1 MNTPELIGQVLDDK
15 YRIERLLGKGG
26 MGAVYLATHLGT
38 ERLVALKVIAP
49 QFMMNDEFVA
59 RFKREARAA
68 GRFRHPNVV
77 DVTDFGFSHAG
88 NDRIAYLVMEYLDGC
103 TLAEVL
109 AEESRLPLEW
119 VTDILEQAC
128 SAVDEAHKQGVIHR
142 DLKPDNIWLEPNRR
156 GGYTVK
162 VLDFGLAKLG
172 DAATADEL
180 PAATLQSQIPS
191 ERAASPALSLRPD
204 QAFHEA
210 ATQVQPAPIAE
221 EQETRIL
228 LQELEPEN
236 DLQEEAATQILPPD
250 DEGVTLLQPSAD
262 AAKSR
267 TPVAHHKT
275 IDEARARETAPADG
289 LTRVGSILG
298 TPLYMSPE
306 QCRSEPLDPRSDI
319 YSFGVIA
326 YQMLT
331 GSPPFTGDMHE
342 VMRQH
347 IEAVP
352 PPLKKKSK
360 KVPKKTA
367 AIVMQA
373 LAKKPED
380 RPSSAAGFSSAL
392 RASAEGTGTLLRRTL
407 ALYSEH
413 FPKFFRA
420 SLLTYLPLIA
430 LSLITLVAGI
440 LEYRGSIS
448 QVNANIIFISLS
460 VLKTILTFIVS
471 TIIVGVTIR
480 LVTQLFLAPLRPLEL
495 RPAFAALK
503 KRLRPF
509 LSTTFIFVLLTLLRF
524 LPLIIPIVLLQ
535 VLGNNLIVRLLLAF
549 AILLLCIP
557 GILFYINSSLTASIV
572 MMENMK
578 GRAAIRRS
586 KTLVKRSR
594 RTVIAILFLQYII
607 PMLAGSLVMAVLL
620 NFFKGLP
627 KGQASLFGQITE
639 VFTTL
644 LNVLLVPLIATLSAL
659 LYLKTRQMGGET
671 LREAL
676 SQFEEEDVP
685 QTNWQRR
692 MRERLQTPTH
702 ISRQSNSDKNIDK

>member
-1 MNTPELIGQVLDDK
+1 MKSPELIDQVLDDK

-38 ERLVALKVIAP
+38 GRLVALKVIAP
-49 QFMMNDEFVA
+49 QFMRNDEFVE

-77 DVTDFGFSHAG
+77 DVTDFGFAQTG
-88 NDRIAYLVMEYLDGC
+88 ENRVAYLVMEYLDGC
-103 TLAEVL
+103 SLAEVL
-109 AEESRLPLEW
+109 AEEARLPLEW

-172 DAATADEL
+172 EAASTDEL
-180 PAATLQSQIPS
+180 PAMRQSFESRSSLASRSDSDSGSDSPASSHTAS
-191 ERAASPALSLRPD
+191 ERRASPALSMRSSDP
-204 QAFHEA
+204 AFFEA
-210 ATQVQPAPIAE
+210 A

-228 LQELEPEN
+228 VQDETPESEQQAEAVTRIQEPASDEN
-236 DLQEEAATQILPPD
+236 A
-250 DEGVTLLQPSAD
+250 TLLQPPPD
-262 AAKSR
+262 AADSDATDSPTRAARRR
-267 TPVAHHKT
+267 TLDQAL
-275 IDEARARETAPADG
+275 ARETAPADG

-306 QCRSEPLDPRSDI
+306 QCRSEPLDARSDI
-319 YSFGVIA
+319 YSLGVIA

-342 VMRQH
+342 VMRLH
-347 IEAVP
+347 IEAAP
-352 PPLKKKSK
+352 PPLREKNKKI
-360 KVPKKTA
+360 PKKTA

-373 LAKKPED
+373 LAKNHED
-380 RPSSAAGFSSAL
+380 RPASAAGFASAL
-392 RASAEGTGTLLRRTL
+392 RASTAGTGMLMRQAF

-413 FPKFFRA
+413 FPKFFRV
-420 SLLTYLPLIA
+420 SLLTYLPVIA
-430 LSLITLVAGI
+430 LSLLQMVGGI
-440 LEYRGSIS
+440 LEYRGVIPKE
-448 QVNANIIFISLS
+448 NAKTYIIIFSI
-460 VLKTILTFIVS
+460 LKTILTFLATSV
-471 TIIVGVTIR
+471 IVGVTIR
-480 LVTQLFLAPLRPLEL
+480 LVTQLYLAPLRPLEL

-509 LSTTFIFVLLTLLRF
+509 LGTTFMVGVLAAIGVLLL
-524 LPLIIPIVLLQ
+524 V
-535 VLGNNLIVRLLLAF
+535 
-549 AILLLCIP
+549 IP
-557 GILFYINSSLTASIV
+557 GVIFYINSSLTASVV
-572 MMENMK
+572 MMENLK

-586 KTLVKRSR
+586 KALVKRSR

-607 PMLAGSLVMAVLL
+607 PIFAGSIVLAVIL
-620 NFFKGLP
+620 NFFKGMP
-627 KGQASLFGQITE
+627 KGQSGLFTQITD

-644 LNVLLVPLIATLSAL
+644 LNVLIVPLIAILSAL
-659 LYLKTRQMGGET
+659 LYLKTRLMGGET

-676 SQFEEEDVP
+676 SQIEEEDVP

-702 ISRQSNSDKNIDK
+702 ISR

>member
-1 MNTPELIGQVLDDK
+1 MNSPELIDQVLDDK

-38 ERLVALKVIAP
+38 GRLVALKVIAP
-49 QFMMNDEFVA
+49 QFMRNDEFVE

-77 DVTDFGFSHAG
+77 DVTDFGFAQTG
-88 NDRIAYLVMEYLDGC
+88 ENRVAYLVMEYLDGC
-103 TLAEVL
+103 SLAEVL
-109 AEESRLPLEW
+109 AEEARLPLEW

-172 DAATADEL
+172 DAAADEL
-180 PAATLQSQIPS
+180 PVLRQNFDSRSSLVSSSDSSASSQPSS
-191 ERAASPALSLRPD
+191 ERRASPTLSVRSSD
-204 QAFHEA
+204 QAFFEA
-210 ATQVQPAPIAE
+210 ATQMQPAPVAAE
-221 EQETRIL
+221 PASAEPVDAEQETRIFV
-228 LQELEPEN
+228 QDETPESE
-236 DLQEEAATQILPPD
+236 QQAEAATRIMEPEP
-250 DEGVTLLQPSAD
+250 DEGATLLQPSVD
-262 AAKSR
+262 ATNSDTRAARRR
-267 TPVAHHKT
+267 TLDQAL
-275 IDEARARETAPADG
+275 ARETAPADG

-306 QCRSEPLDPRSDI
+306 QCRSEPLDARSDI
-319 YSFGVIA
+319 YSLGVIA

-342 VMRQH
+342 VMRLH
-347 IEAVP
+347 IEAAP
-352 PPLKKKSK
+352 PPLREKNKKI
-360 KVPKKTA
+360 PKKTA
-367 AIVMQA
+367 ALVMQA
-373 LAKKPED
+373 LAKNHED
-380 RPSSAAGFSSAL
+380 RPASAAGFASAL
-392 RASAEGTGTLLRRTL
+392 RASTAGTGMLMRQAL

-413 FPKFFRA
+413 FPKFFRL
-420 SLLTYLPLIA
+420 SLLTYLPVIA
-430 LSLITLVAGI
+430 LSLLQLAGGI
-440 LEYRGSIS
+440 LEYRGVIPKETVKIYFMILSILKS
-448 QVNANIIFISLS
+448 ILIFIATS
-460 VLKTILTFIVS
+460 V
-471 TIIVGVTIR
+471 IVGVTIR

-509 LSTTFIFVLLTLLRF
+509 LGTTFMVGVLAAIGVLLL
-524 LPLIIPIVLLQ
+524 V
-535 VLGNNLIVRLLLAF
+535 
-549 AILLLCIP
+549 IP
-557 GILFYINSSLTASIV
+557 GVIFYINSSLTASVV
-572 MMENMK
+572 MMENLK

-586 KTLVKRSR
+586 KALVKRSR

-607 PMLAGSLVMAVLL
+607 PIFAGSIVLAVIL
-620 NFFKGLP
+620 NFFKGMP
-627 KGQASLFGQITE
+627 AGQSGLFVQITE
-639 VFTTL
+639 VVTTL
-644 LNVLLVPLIATLSAL
+644 LNILIVPLIAILSAL
-659 LYLKTRQMGGET
+659 LYLKTRLMGGET

-676 SQFEEEDVP
+676 SQIEEDDVP

-702 ISRQSNSDKNIDK
+702 ISR